1 MVNEKFDSITELYR
15 RVLPALRSKKK
26 ELIIHKLPFIT
37 EMDIWDC
44 LRKNKWSKETDL
56 TLFDIVNDILT
67 VKESYLIEY
76 MNTKKQ
82 VRGD

>member
-1 MVNEKFDSITELYR
+1 MVEEKFDSIAALYK

-26 ELIIHKLPFIT
+26 ELAIQKFPFIT

-44 LRKNKWSKETDL
+44 LRRNKWSKETNL

-67 VKESYLIEY
+67 INESSLIEY
-76 MNTKKQ
+76 VSTKK
-82 VRGD
+82 

>member
-1 MVNEKFDSITELYR
+1 MVEEKFDSIAALYK

-26 ELIIHKLPFIT
+26 ELAIQKLPFIT

-44 LRKNKWSKETDL
+44 LRRNKWSKEANL

-67 VKESYLIEY
+67 INESSLIEY
-76 MNTKKQ
+76 VSTKK
-82 VRGD
+82 

>member
-1 MVNEKFDSITELYR
+1 MVEEKFDSIAALYK

-26 ELIIHKLPFIT
+26 ELAIQKLPFIT

-44 LRKNKWSKETDL
+44 LRRNKWSKETNL

-67 VKESYLIEY
+67 INESSLIEY
-76 MNTKKQ
+76 VSTKK
-82 VRGD
+82 